1 MQGKAVYWQPRQSAT
16 QPSESMQS
24 PPTKSGAAQRV
35 DAGEMHSAQRSPA
48 QMRATRIHVL
58 LQFVDAL
65 RRFLYDELLRAVSSV
80 G

>member
-16 QPSESMQS
+16 QPSESMHS
-24 PPTKSGAAQRV
+24 RATKSSAAQCV

-58 LQFVDAL
+58 QFVDAL